1 MPIHMLI
8 TENKNPR
15 PILRQN
21 SPGVRSQG
29 TKTWFTVGEVG
40 SAKYGK
46 SVVEKNRFR
55 AMDDIK
61 NVVKG
66 HSAAIKIAR
75 KPTPP
80 KIAYCHL
87 GASLNSGRSRS
98 RKNAGTISKI
108 GNGNGTM
115 CVMS

>member
-1 MPIHMLI
+1 MPIHMLT
-8 TENKNPR
+8 TENRNPNT
-15 PILRQN
+15 ILRQN

-55 AMDDIK
+55 AIDDIK
-61 NVVKG
+61 NVAKG
-66 HSAAIKIAR
+66 HSTAIRIAR
-75 KPTPP
+75 KATPP
-80 KIAYCHL
+80 NTAYCHL
-87 GASLNSGRSRS
+87 GASLNRGKSKS
-98 RKNAGTISKI
+98 RKNAGTISRI

>member
-1 MPIHMLI
+1 MPAHML
-8 TENKNPR
+8 TMENRNPR
-15 PILRQN
+15 PMLRQN

-29 TKTWFTVGEVG
+29 TKTWFTVGDVG

-46 SVVEKNRFR
+46 SVVEKNLFR

-61 NVVKG
+61 NVAKG

-75 KPTPP
+75 KATPP

-87 GASLNSGRSRS
+87 GASLKSGKSRS
-98 RKNAGTISKI
+98 RKNAGT
-108 GNGNGTM
+108 
-115 CVMS
+115 